1 MSIKSKI
8 KHLLFLVLF
17 SSLFVGELFSQNFLN
32 FDLDYVDY
40 SGTITGNVG
49 DTVTIPV
56 QAIFFQDEGYCD
68 TAYPPGLCGL
78 LNAGSAHVHP
88 DTARHHT
95 NDVLEFP

>member
-40 SGTITGNVG
+40 SGSITGNVG

-56 QAIFFQDEGYCD
+56 QAIFFSRRR
-68 TAYPPGLCGL
+68 L
-78 LNAGSAHVHP
+78 L
-88 DTARHHT
+88 
-95 NDVLEFP
+95 

>member
-68 TAYPPGLCGL
+68 GQQEDACTCLGQTVDPL
-78 LNAGSAHVHP
+78 
-88 DTARHHT
+88 
-95 NDVLEFP
+95 